1 MKKKSLY
8 AIPTWNCNL
17 NCPHCFI
24 KDKSE
29 IFNRDKFIEELNK
42 FDGRI
47 SLFGGEVTSNLDRMF
62 DIINSNKENGVSKIS
77 GITTNLIILNNN
89 LINLYKE
96 FGSIGTSWNPNR
108 FNHNEYEIWLKNC
121 KIISDNGI
129 KYTILITLTDDLFS
143 IPIKEFID
151 MVKTWDTDNLKQLK
165 FEHYV
170 GKEATPE
177 YFKKADKWLCE
188 LYKIWDTN
196 INLEIENRVCH
207 WNYDC
212 DNIYTLLP
220 DGSLTNQCPH
230 MSKKYV
236 PSECYICDRVEKCR
250 PCRLQ
255 KYCSYPR
262 EFANMVI
269 NNKGL

>member
-77 GITTNLIILNNN
+77 GITTNLIILNND

-108 FNHNEYEIWLKNC
+108 FNDIKDFLMNTDRPL
-121 KIISDNGI
+121 ISKRMI
-129 KYTILITLTDDLFS
+129 KR
-143 IPIKEFID
+143 
-151 MVKTWDTDNLKQLK
+151 
-165 FEHYV
+165 
-170 GKEATPE
+170 
-177 YFKKADKWLCE
+177 YFKDLE
-188 LYKIWDTN
+188 EGNIW
-196 INLEIENRVCH
+196 
-207 WNYDC
+207 
-212 DNIYTLLP
+212 
-220 DGSLTNQCPH
+220 
-230 MSKKYV
+230 
-236 PSECYICDRVEKCR
+236 
-250 PCRLQ
+250 
-255 KYCSYPR
+255 
-262 EFANMVI
+262 
-269 NNKGL
+269 